1 MPRKNRRESRTEVYH
16 IIARGNNK
24 EKIFEKNSDKIAFM
38 NILKKRVREMKIYSI
53 FDDFGNEPVEILK
66 EAGVNIKLHP
76 SGIERPDSTQIKKNP
91 TGI

>member
-38 NILKKRVREMKIYSI
+38 NILKKRQADYLTEIYAYCVMSNHIHIMMKARY
-53 FDDFGNEPVEILK
+53 DILPRFMQRI
-66 EAGVNIKLHP
+66 N
-76 SGIERPDSTQIKKNP
+76 STYAEY
-91 TGI
+91 